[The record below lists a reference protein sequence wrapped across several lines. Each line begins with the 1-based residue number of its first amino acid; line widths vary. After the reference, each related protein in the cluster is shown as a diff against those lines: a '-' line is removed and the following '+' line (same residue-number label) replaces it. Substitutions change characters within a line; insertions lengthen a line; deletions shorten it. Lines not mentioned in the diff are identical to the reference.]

1 MPGFNQEIMDM
12 CVEAGSQ
19 SKSDRIYLHIGIVLG
34 LEFARNF
41 IENIQKMADATQR
54 FALMRRLLITGART
68 RLVRLSS
75 TRLMFC

>member
-1 MPGFNQEIMDM
+1 MVRGMPGFNQEIMDM

-41 IENIQKMADATQR
+41 IENRQKMA
-54 FALMRRLLITGART
+54 FVHMRRLLITGART